1 LKYQFAKTEKFYP
14 TNLDFISFNRG
25 LLVIRTCGKI
35 LLMYP
40 QLQSDAVTAQI
51 AAAIHSMQ
59 EFFTEVSTAFQ
70 KFPGEIRPAIL
81 SLANLGWFPSGEMG
95 FSEIHAFRALC
106 DSGDKSAVDTAMI
119 EWLDG
124 ELGHIQTRASNRFPN
139 RSHILASAF
148 RAHDVGQ
155 YELSV
160 PVLMA
165 QVEGMCLEVIG
176 TKLFSTKNG
185 VPATRAATDKFSQMA
200 LSDVLLL
207 PFREL
212 NGFTASEAARHQ
224 WPDTPNRHE
233 VLHGIATDYGTR
245 ENSFKTISLVEYFI
259 TFVAP
264 RFDSNWPA

>member
-1 LKYQFAKTEKFYP
+1 
-14 TNLDFISFNRG
+14 
-25 LLVIRTCGKI
+25 
-35 LLMYP
+35 MHP
-40 QLQSDAVTAQI
+40 QSASDAVAAQI
-51 AAAIHSMQ
+51 AAAIRSVQ
-59 EFFTEVSTAFQ
+59 EIFTEVATTFQ

-106 DSGDKSAVDTAMI
+106 DSGDKSAVGIAMI

-139 RSHILASAF
+139 RSHILSSAF
-148 RAHDVGQ
+148 RAHDAGQ

-165 QVEGMCLEVIG
+165 QVEGMCLEVVG
-176 TKLFSTKNG
+176 TKLFSTKKD
-185 VPATRAATDKFSQMA
+185 VPVTRAATERFSQMA
-200 LSDVLLL
+200 LSEALLL
-207 PFREL
+207 PIREL
-212 NGFTASEAARHQ
+212 NGFTASEDKRDQ

-245 ENSFKTISLVEYFI
+245 ENSFKTISLMEYFI

-264 RFDSNWPA
+264 RFDPNWPASDNQNP

>member
-1 LKYQFAKTEKFYP
+1 M
-14 TNLDFISFNRG
+14 N
-25 LLVIRTCGKI
+25 
-35 LLMYP
+35 P
-40 QLQSDAVTAQI
+40 QSPSDMVTAQI
-51 AAAIHSMQ
+51 AATIHSVQ
-59 EFFTEVSTAFQ
+59 EIFTEVAAAFQ

-81 SLANLGWFPSGEMG
+81 SLANLGWFPSGRMG

-148 RAHDVGQ
+148 RAHDVRQ

-165 QVEGMCLEVIG
+165 QVEGMCLEVVG
-176 TKLFSTKNG
+176 KKLFSTKNG
-185 VPATRAATDKFSQMA
+185 VPATRAATDRFSQMA
-200 LSDVLLL
+200 LSDALLL

-264 RFDSNWPA
+264 RFDSNWLA

>member
-1 LKYQFAKTEKFYP
+1 
-14 TNLDFISFNRG
+14 
-25 LLVIRTCGKI
+25 
-35 LLMYP
+35 MHP
-40 QLQSDAVTAQI
+40 QSPINAVAAQI
-51 AAAIHSMQ
+51 AVALHSAQEIFTAVAA
-59 EFFTEVSTAFQ
+59 AFK

-95 FSEIHAFRALC
+95 FSEIYAFRALC

-124 ELGHIQTRASNRFPN
+124 ELEHIQTRASNRFPN

-148 RAHDVGQ
+148 RAHYDGQ
-155 YELSV
+155 YELSI

-165 QVEGMCLEVIG
+165 QVEGMCLEVVG
-176 TKLFSTKNG
+176 TKLFSTKKG
-185 VPATRAATDKFSQMA
+185 LPATRAATDRFNQMA
-200 LSDVLLL
+200 LSDALLL

-212 NGFTASEAARHQ
+212 NGFTASEASRHQ

-245 ENSFKTISLVEYFI
+245 ENSFKAISLVEYFI